1 MMTILTEVNF
11 VGPVLLDRGATTNL
25 WNPLSMGHVSLFLAE
40 VAGEKVILVCNAAG
54 DETLR
59 AIPYHM
65 VRDYKAKSKFY
76 GLPKTL
82 EPRKP
87 VIEAQRAKATSKNSE
102 EAPKRV
108 KIS

>member
-1 MMTILTEVNF
+1 MKVILEEVNF

-76 GLPKTL
+76 GLPKV
-82 EPRKP
+82 P
-87 VIEAQRAKATSKNSE
+87 
-102 EAPKRV
+102 EAPKRTKV
-108 KIS
+108 P